1 MKSSSSFRLLALTI
15 IAIVVVGILLSSGSN
30 TDRQSDALV
39 VYCSCDASIAEAV
52 IEAFKQKSGIEVEV
66 RFDEEANKSLGLT
79 NLLIAEQ
86 DNPRCDV
93 YWNNQALGT
102 IRLANQGILQPYVSV
117 NSKRIPASF
126 KSVDDLWCGFSARLR
141 VFLVNTDAM
150 EATEEAV
157 AKVLNAGSLQRVTI
171 AQPLFGTTLSHY
183 SVLAGEVGLTDLQTW
198 HADIHSRGIQE
209 VRGNSMTR
217 DLVAEGVC
225 DIGFTDTDDAFGAID
240 KNKPVAILPV
250 RTPSGKT
257 ICLPNSVAMIRS
269 CPHPDKARQFID
281 FLLSEEVEVMLAN
294 QSARQIP
301 LGPVDETL
309 LPVELRQLQSWAAQG
324 VELRDAAEANGDVL
338 DWLMSEYQGQ

>member
-1 MKSSSSFRLLALTI
+1 MKSPGSFRLLAPTI
-15 IAIVVVGILLSSGSN
+15 IAIAVVGILLPSGSSTSN
-30 TDRQSDALV
+30 LSDALV

-52 IEAFKQKSGIEVEV
+52 IEAFEQKTGIEVDV

-86 DNPRCDV
+86 QNPRCDV
-93 YWNNQALGT
+93 YWNNQTLGT
-102 IRLANQGILQPYVSV
+102 IRLAGQGVLQPYASV
-117 NSKRIPASF
+117 HASRIPDQF
-126 KSVDDLWCGFSARLR
+126 KAHDALWCGFSARLR

-150 EATEEAV
+150 EATEESV
-157 AKVLNAGSLQRVTI
+157 ATVLETGSLQRVAI

-183 SVLAGEVGLTDLQTW
+183 SVLAGEIGLADVKAW
-198 HADIHSRGIQE
+198 HAEVQERGIQE

-225 DIGFTDTDDAFGAID
+225 DIGYTDTDDAFGAID
-240 KNKPVAILPV
+240 RNKPVAILPV

-257 ICLPNSVAMIRS
+257 ICLPNSVAMIRD
-269 CPHPDKARQFID
+269 CPHPDKAKQFID
-281 FLLSEEVEVMLAN
+281 FLLSEEAEVMLAN

-301 LGPVDETL
+301 LGPVDESL
-309 LPVELRQLQSWAAQG
+309 LPSELRQLQTWAAEG
-324 VELRDAAEANGDVL
+324 VELSAGAEVNGEVL